1 MALDMD
7 KLKTLA
13 FRMLDEVGAAAS
25 GALVLLGDRLGL
37 YQALADHGPVT
48 SEALAAKLGLNERYL
63 REWLHAQA
71 VSKYIDYDAAAE
83 TFSICP
89 EQAMVLANPES
100 PVSMAG
106 GFWGISALYAA
117 EPKIAE
123 AFKTGA
129 GLPWG
134 EHSTCL
140 FCGTA
145 RFFGPGY
152 RANLIDQW
160 IPALEGV
167 KEKLEKG
174 ARVADVGCG
183 HALTTRLMAKAFPKS
198 QFIGIDV
205 HQPSIDHAAE
215 IAREE
220 GLTNIRFEQGTAQQ
234 FNGRDYDL
242 VTFFDCLHDMGDP
255 EGAVRAV
262 AERLAPGG
270 TLMVVEPQAGDSLS
284 ENMNPVSRAFLSFST
299 MVCVPASLSQPGRAA
314 LGAQAGEKKLTAV
327 IRAGGFNH
335 VRRACNSSTN
345 MILEARRQ
353 A

>member
-1 MALDMD
+1 MSLDME
-7 KLKTLA
+7 KLKSLA

-37 YQALADHGPVT
+37 YQALVDHGPVT
-48 SEALAAKLGLNERYL
+48 SEALAAKLGLHERYL

-71 VSKYIDYDAAAE
+71 VSKYIDYDAATE

-100 PVSMAG
+100 PVNMAG
-106 GFWGISALYAA
+106 GYWGISALYAA
-117 EPKIAE
+117 EPKIAD

-152 RANLIDQW
+152 RANLIEQW

-167 KEKLEKG
+167 KEKLERG

-183 HALTTRLMAKAFPKS
+183 HALTTRLMAKAFPNS
-198 QFIGIDV
+198 QFVGIDV

-220 GLTNIRFEQGTAQQ
+220 GLTNICFEQGSAQQ

-242 VTFFDCLHDMGDP
+242 VTLFDCLHDMGDP

-262 AERLAPGG
+262 AERLAPDG

-327 IRAGGFNH
+327 IQAGGFNH
-335 VRRACNSSTN
+335 VRRACDSSTN

>member
-1 MALDMD
+1 
-7 KLKTLA
+7 
-13 FRMLDEVGAAAS
+13 
-25 GALVLLGDRLGL
+25 LGL
-37 YQALADHGPVT
+37 YQALVDHGPVT
-48 SEALAAKLGLNERYL
+48 SEALAAKLGLHERYL

-71 VSKYIDYDAAAE
+71 VSKYIDYDAATE

-106 GFWGISALYAA
+106 GFWGISALYAV

-152 RANLIDQW
+152 RANLIEQW

-167 KEKLEKG
+167 KEKLERG

-183 HALTTRLMAKAFPKS
+183 HALTTRLMAKAFPNS
-198 QFIGIDV
+198 QFVGIDV

-220 GLTNIRFEQGTAQQ
+220 GLTNICFEQGSAQQ

-242 VTFFDCLHDMGDP
+242 VTLFDCLHDMGDP

-262 AERLAPGG
+262 AERLAPDG

-327 IRAGGFNH
+327 IQAGGFNH
-335 VRRACNSSTN
+335 VRRACDSSTN

>member
-1 MALDMD
+1 MSLDME
-7 KLKTLA
+7 KLKSLA

-37 YQALADHGPVT
+37 YQALVDHGPVT
-48 SEALAAKLGLNERYL
+48 SEALAAKLGLHERYL

-71 VSKYIDYDAAAE
+71 VSKYIDYDAATE

-106 GFWGISALYAA
+106 GFWGISALYAV

-152 RANLIDQW
+152 RANLIEQW

-167 KEKLEKG
+167 KEKLERG

-183 HALTTRLMAKAFPKS
+183 HALTTRLMAKAFPNS
-198 QFIGIDV
+198 QFVGIDV

-220 GLTNIRFEQGTAQQ
+220 GLTNICFEQGSAQQ

-242 VTFFDCLHDMGDP
+242 VTLFDCLHDMGDP

-262 AERLAPGG
+262 AERLAPDG

-327 IRAGGFNH
+327 IQAGGFNH
-335 VRRACNSSTN
+335 VRRACDSSTN